1 MIQALAT
8 ADERLYMRIFRR
20 LAQSIDQGAMRP
32 GDRIPSVRRLAR
44 QEGIS
49 ISTVLQAYTQL
60 EAKGY
65 IEARPQSGFYV
76 KPRLR
81 QAPAE
86 PRMSKPSVRAT
97 AVSASELTLKILK
110 AVRDPEL
117 VAFGTAVPSP
127 ALLPVQQLNRMMGAI
142 GRRNPSSG
150 TSYDVPPGAPPLRI
164 QVARRALDY
173 GCLLS
178 PDEIVTTTGCQE
190 ALNLCLRA
198 VAGPGDTVAVES
210 PTYYG
215 ILQTIGSLGMKAL
228 EIPTHP
234 RDGVSLEAL
243 QYAMD
248 RERIAACLFSP
259 TFNNPLGSSMPEESR
274 RQLVAMLAA
283 RGIPLIED
291 DIYGDIA
298 FAAQRPRAA
307 KSFDEQGLVLLC
319 DSFSKTLAPGYRV
332 GWCAPGRFQAK
343 VEHLKFTSS
352 IATATLPQ
360 LAIAE
365 FLATGGYEH
374 HLRKIRRVYADQIQ
388 LMTEAIARYFPAG
401 TKVTRPQGGHV
412 LWVEMPAKLDSLE
425 LFEQALAAKISI
437 APGPLFSA
445 KQKYRN
451 CIRLNCASPWSAV
464 IEGSL
469 KTLGMLATKLV

>member
-1 MIQALAT
+1 MLERTGTFQWKVSPAQFKVYHYHPDTTVPLAFRADCPCPAGARPAILHPMIQALAT

-86 PRMSKPSVRAT
+86 PRMSKPSARAT

-190 ALNLCLRA
+190 ALEPLPARRGRAGRHRGGGIAHLLRHSPDHRLA
-198 VAGPGDTVAVES
+198 RHEGAGNSHPPAGWREPGGAAICAGPGTDRGLSLHAH
-210 PTYYG
+210 
-215 ILQTIGSLGMKAL
+215 LQ
-228 EIPTHP
+228 
-234 RDGVSLEAL
+234 
-243 QYAMD
+243 
-248 RERIAACLFSP
+248 
-259 TFNNPLGSSMPEESR
+259 
-274 RQLVAMLAA
+274 
-283 RGIPLIED
+283 
-291 DIYGDIA
+291 
-298 FAAQRPRAA
+298 
-307 KSFDEQGLVLLC
+307 
-319 DSFSKTLAPGYRV
+319 
-332 GWCAPGRFQAK
+332 
-343 VEHLKFTSS
+343 
-352 IATATLPQ
+352 
-360 LAIAE
+360 
-365 FLATGGYEH
+365 
-374 HLRKIRRVYADQIQ
+374 
-388 LMTEAIARYFPAG
+388 
-401 TKVTRPQGGHV
+401 
-412 LWVEMPAKLDSLE
+412 
-425 LFEQALAAKISI
+425 
-437 APGPLFSA
+437 
-445 KQKYRN
+445 
-451 CIRLNCASPWSAV
+451 
-464 IEGSL
+464 
-469 KTLGMLATKLV
+469 